1 MPGYTR
7 RQLKED
13 KFAETA
19 QGAAQWATGHR
30 QTVIWTVGLALVA
43 VLLTAGVITWRSRQS
58 DEANTQLSAAMRT
71 LDAQILPA
79 GSPPPAEDAGPTF
92 PTIADRAK
100 AAQKQF
106 QAIAD
111 KYSTVSPGKI
121 ARYMSGISLHAG
133 GRQDSRGARA
143 ENRVQFQRQR
153 RGGLAKMALASIYR
167 GTNRAPEAIAI
178 YKDLSEHPTVTV
190 SKSQAQLELAEMYES
205 TDPQQATLIYQ
216 QLQKDDP
223 RQSCC
228 TGSGQKLDKVQVNV
242 QAIIQSLSQSHIQT
256 EQSSSAAE
264 HYFEC
269 ELRRQPSR

>member
-30 QTVIWTVGLALVA
+30 QTVVWIVGLALLA
-43 VLLTAGVITWRSRQS
+43 VLLTVGVITWRNRQS

-71 LDAQILPA
+71 MDAQIVPA
-79 GSPPPAEDAGPTF
+79 GTPATPDSGPTF
-92 PTIADRAK
+92 TSIAERGK

-106 QAIAD
+106 KAIAD

-121 ARYMSGISLHAG
+121 ARYLSGVALLQAG
-133 GRQDSRGARA
+133 DKAGAEQELKEA
-143 ENRVQFQRQR
+143 ASFSDKDVSA
-153 RGGLAKMALASIYR
+153 LAKMALASIYR
-167 GTNRAPEAIAI
+167 GSNRAADAIAI

-190 SKSQAQLELAEMYES
+190 SKPQAQLELAEMYET

-216 QLQKDDP
+216 QLQKEDP
-223 RQSCC
+223 RSPAAQVA
-228 TGSGQKLDKVQVNV
+228 GQKLAK
-242 QAIIQSLSQSHIQT
+242 AK
-256 EQSSSAAE
+256 
-264 HYFEC
+264 
-269 ELRRQPSR
+269 

>member
-19 QGAAQWATGHR
+19 QGAAEWATGHR
-30 QTVIWTVGLALVA
+30 QTLIWAVGFALVA
-43 VLLTAGVITWRSRQS
+43 VLLTVAVITWRNRQS
-58 DEANTQLSAAMRT
+58 DEANTQLSTAMRT
-71 LDAQILPA
+71 MDAQILPA
-79 GSPPPAEDAGPTF
+79 GSPPPAEDSGPTF
-92 PTIADRAK
+92 PSIADRSK

-121 ARYMSGISLHAG
+121 ARYMSGIAWLQAG
-133 GRQDSRGARA
+133 DKTNA
-143 ENRVQFQRQR
+143 EKELKTAADFRDKDVAA
-153 RGGLAKMALASIYR
+153 LAKMALATIYR
-167 GTNRAPEAIAI
+167 GSNRASEAIAI

-205 TDPQQATLIYQ
+205 TDPQQATQIYQ

-223 RQSCC
+223 RSPAAQVA
-228 TGSGQKLDKVQVNV
+228 GQKLAK
-242 QAIIQSLSQSHIQT
+242 AK
-256 EQSSSAAE
+256 
-264 HYFEC
+264 
-269 ELRRQPSR
+269 